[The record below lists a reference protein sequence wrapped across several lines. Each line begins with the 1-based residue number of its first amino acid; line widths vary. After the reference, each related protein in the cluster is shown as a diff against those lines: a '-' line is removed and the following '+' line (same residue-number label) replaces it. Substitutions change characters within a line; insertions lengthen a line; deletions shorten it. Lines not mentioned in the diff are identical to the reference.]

1 MGVGSSN
8 PWWRT
13 VPVKPRVEGPTVQR
27 EAWVPEIASER
38 AERLANLLTLSYE
51 PMLAWRLD
59 GLIEFWNTGA
69 ERLYGFAP
77 TEAVGHSSHTL
88 LQTKFP
94 IEFA

>member
-1 MGVGSSN
+1 M
-8 PWWRT
+8 
-13 VPVKPRVEGPTVQR
+13 QR